1 VVTIT
6 NSCSKI
12 GHTFVESARPVV
24 LKVSLRVQEIALF
37 IFESLK
43 PYLAR
48 PFEILSDIFWPYEAI
63 AEPEAD
69 NRSLVERILGNALK
83 YSKNQKIEIVEVQPV
98 METYITAPVT
108 ALSLFLNYAFIPYCA
123 FQNPT
128 NNFIETAVTTNQVQD
143 FLNYNL
149 YRGLDFNFLKN
160 NELLPTGDAID
171 QTVYQG
177 LTALTASG
185 LDLLTLGKVN
195 GPLHFA
201 VALIANLAPVQKH
214 VLSLPPVQELNKF
227 THEKLDDLRESIKKP
242 LAKKFKDMLIKKSE
256 QHVVP
261 TLNNAATRIKDACKK
276 PLAKKFKDMLI
287 KKSEQHVV
295 PTLNCAAT
303 RIKDACEL
311 EEIGIF
317 DNFIGNM
324 IGTVIE
330 KKLEE
335 NLSIGLNAVFD
346 KTANRAADFV
356 IDSSV
361 GLGKKAFKVY
371 CLNKMLVAS
380 ATKIPVLGALS
391 LVLDGGRKQTLR
403 ELSLRVAGSAIYLF
417 TGSTFYPLLVI
428 HIPGVIDTIMG
439 LRKRHIKKIGLAQD
453 PAIEVLGKIVD
464 DISLFFGQII
474 NSQKPVKIT
483 PVRYRGRKSKLV
495 NNFDLNQPNFKSK
508 TNRTNE

>member
-1 VVTIT
+1 MVTIT

-63 AEPEAD
+63 VETEAD
-69 NRSLVERILGNALK
+69 NRSLVERILGNALQ
-83 YSKNQKIEIVEVQPV
+83 YSKNQEVNQKIEIVEVQPV

-214 VLSLPPVQELNKF
+214 VLSLPPVHELNKF

-256 QHVVP
+256 QYVVP
-261 TLNNAATRIKDACKK
+261 TLNYAATG
-276 PLAKKFKDMLI
+276 
-287 KKSEQHVV
+287 
-295 PTLNCAAT
+295 
-303 RIKDACEL
+303 IKDACEL

-330 KKLEE
+330 EKLEE
-335 NLSIGLNAVFD
+335 TLSINLNSAFD

-483 PVRYRGRKSKLV
+483 PVRFRGRKSKLV